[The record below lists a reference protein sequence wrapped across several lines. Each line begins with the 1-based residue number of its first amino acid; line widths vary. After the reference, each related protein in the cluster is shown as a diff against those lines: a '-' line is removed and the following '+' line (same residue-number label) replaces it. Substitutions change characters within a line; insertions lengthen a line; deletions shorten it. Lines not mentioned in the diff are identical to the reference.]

1 MSVLNRLYQNQLVRG
16 SFLLF
21 IGNNLTSFG
30 NLLYN
35 LSMGRL
41 LGPEK
46 YGDLGAL
53 VSLFVLFGAPLGILN
68 LFVVKTVSSYW
79 GKGFTGS
86 IVNLLSYFTPRIFII
101 GLIASVILLIGNPS
115 IIHFLN
121 QESFIPVLILTA
133 SYILSGPST
142 LNRAILQGTLSFP
155 FITLNGLVETSVKLI
170 LSLILVFM
178 NFKLVGALLGPFV
191 GGIVGYFLTLI
202 QIKIIFKGF
211 EKSKE
216 KVMSFEVIQSVIPV
230 FLASITLTI
239 FFTADIILVRHYFP
253 AGLAGEYVALST
265 LGKIIF
271 YIVGPVISVMFP
283 IVSSRVSRGVSYI
296 IPLLGTLVIAL
307 GFSSAIMFIYFLFPK
322 FIINIFFGSRY
333 LTIIPFLG
341 PFSFFITIYTVNY
354 ILTQFLL
361 SISVYKPIFL
371 LFFVSLLQSL
381 LIVFFHSSITEI
393 IWINIITSLLYFLII
408 SFAVW
413 RTESKS
419 ILKVIPL
426 NNFKKNI
433 YGR

>member
-1 MSVLNRLYQNQLVRG
+1 MSLLKRFSQNQLIRG
-16 SFLLF
+16 SILLF

-35 LSMGRL
+35 FLMGRF

-53 VSLFVLFGAPLGILN
+53 VSLFVLIGAPLGILN

-79 GKGFTGS
+79 GKGSIGS
-86 IVNLLSYFTPRIFII
+86 IVNFLSYFTPRIFII
-101 GLIASVILLIGNPS
+101 GLIVSVILLIGNPS
-115 IIHFLN
+115 IVHFLN
-121 QESFIPVLILTA
+121 QESFLPVLILTA

-155 FITLNGLVETSVKLI
+155 YITINGLIEISIKLF
-170 LSLILVFM
+170 LSLILVVL

-191 GGIVGYFLTLI
+191 GGIIGYFLTLH
-202 QIKIIFKGF
+202 QLRIIFRGVAKT
-211 EKSKE
+211 KDR
-216 KVMSFEVIQSVIPV
+216 VMSFELIHSIIPV
-230 FLASITLTI
+230 FLASLTLTI
-239 FFTADIILVRHYFP
+239 FFTVDIILVRHYFS
-253 AGLAGEYVALST
+253 ASFAGEYVALST

-283 IVSSRVSRGVSYI
+283 IVSSRASKGASYI

-307 GFSSAIMFIYFLFPK
+307 GFSSAVMFVYFLFPK
-322 FIINIFFGSRY
+322 LIISLFFGSRY
-333 LTIIPFLG
+333 LMIIPFLG

-371 LFFVSLLQSL
+371 LFLVSLLQSL
-381 LIVFFHSSITEI
+381 LIVFIHNSITEI
-393 IWINIITSLLYFLII
+393 ILINIITSTLYFLMIC
-408 SFAVW
+408 FFVW
-413 RTESKS
+413 QNESKS
-419 ILKVIPL
+419 VLILFPF
-426 NNFKKNI
+426 NRFKNI
-433 YGR
+433 HGR